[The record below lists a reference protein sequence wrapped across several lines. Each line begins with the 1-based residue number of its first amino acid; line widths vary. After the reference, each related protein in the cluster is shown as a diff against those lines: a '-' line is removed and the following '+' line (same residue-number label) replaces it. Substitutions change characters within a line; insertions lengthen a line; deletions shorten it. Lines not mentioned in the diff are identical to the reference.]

1 MPAQLLDGNAVAQ
14 KLLAA
19 TREEFAGLDRPPRL
33 VAIRAND
40 DAGSRWYARAQA
52 QHCAA
57 NNLEYTLDE
66 LGATA
71 TREQILAAIVRHNQ
85 DETVAAIL
93 LHLPLPPR
101 SDYLELVAAIDPRK
115 DAEGAHPVN
124 LGKLLAVGKNGAK
137 DLLVPCTAASA
148 VRLAQEA
155 GAWAGKKAVVVGR
168 SAIVGKP
175 AALLLL
181 GLNATVTV
189 AHSYSDVAAEC
200 RAADLIIAATGASG
214 AAWNRYRA
222 KLAQWRNGG
231 GEKPLP
237 PDLSPLIKKEMVKE
251 GATVID
257 VGVNQI
263 PRALDDHGEPVKNA
277 KGKPEMLYAGDVDFA
292 AVKEIAGYITPPQGG
307 VGPLTNA
314 FLIRNTVAA
323 AFHRRRV

>member
-19 TREEFAGLDRPPRL
+19 TREKFAGLNRSPRL

-40 DAGSRWYARAQA
+40 DAGSRWYAQAQA

-71 TREQILAAIVRHNQ
+71 TREQILAAIIRHNQ
-85 DETVAAIL
+85 DETVSAIL

-115 DAEGAHPVN
+115 DAEGVHPVN
-124 LGKLLAVGKNGAK
+124 LGKLLAIGKNDAAV
-137 DLLVPCTAASA
+137 VPCTAASA
-148 VRLAQEA
+148 VQLAQEA

-189 AHSYSDVAAEC
+189 AHSYSDVGGEC

-222 KLAQWRNGG
+222 KFTQWQNGG

-263 PRALDDHGEPVKNA
+263 PRALDANGEPVKNA
-277 KGKPEMLYAGDVDFA
+277 KGKPEMLYVGDVDFD
-292 AVKEIAGYITPPQGG
+292 AVKEIADYITPPQGG

-323 AFHRRRV
+323 AYRRVES